1 MTEHLTNWITEGHFR
16 LSGRSAETG
25 ECRVFIDKPNK
36 IMYPSTEIVARG
48 LAGLP
53 NAAVSHLYLAY
64 NNDDAYPANG
74 YTISE
79 GTTAFQKDAASG
91 YLRIPITLPP
101 TITPAGNGS
110 YQTVTFTVLIS
121 QPDAFKVTGS
131 PNLSNSSDFF
141 EAALVCQTDPNGSV
155 SNTTGDRVFSRVA
168 FQRLQ
173 YDSTFNLSISWAIK
187 LSI

>member
-1 MTEHLTNWITEGHFR
+1 MTETLKNWMTEGYFR
-16 LSGRSAETG
+16 LTAYSPVTKESRILVNK
-25 ECRVFIDKPNK
+25 RNK

-53 NAAVSHLYLAY
+53 NSAISHLYLAY

-74 YTISE
+74 YAISE
-79 GTTAFQKDAASG
+79 SNTTFQKDGASG

-101 TITPAGNGS
+101 SITPAGDNS
-110 YQTVTFTVLIS
+110 YQMLTFTVLVS

-131 PNLSNSSDFF
+131 PNLGVNSDFF
-141 EAALVCQTDPNGSV
+141 EAALVSQTDPNGSV

-173 YDSTFNLSISWAIK
+173 YDSTFNLTVSWAIK
-187 LSI
+187 LQI